1 MKKKIFDYLWLIV
14 AVVAII
20 LLAFLLIIVLPA
32 RMNAEK
38 AASEKG
44 DFVGNVVGS
53 CIGSLDGLANGLE
66 KGDEAGKQYAL
77 EAKDTTVKMIGKVH
91 DIGKLEVLNLSL
103 KRSGILQMDNGKT
116 NSLYMQKCDASF
128 SIDLKKAEISDN
140 GNQIIIEIPYPVLD
154 EVSYEPAVELTHYST
169 SSFVG
174 SSENG
179 VVAYLNSQNE
189 IKKKIEEEL
198 AADTEIYEQAK
209 NAAIGQVMSLFEGI
223 SIDDKEVTVKF
234 AEEKADGAE

>member
-1 MKKKIFDYLWLIV
+1 MKKKILDHLWMIMAVIAVILI
-14 AVVAII
+14 
-20 LLAFLLIIVLPA
+20 AFLIIIVLPA
-32 RMNAEK
+32 RMNAK
-38 AASEKG
+38 NAASEKG
-44 DFVGNVVGS
+44 SFVGNAVGS

-66 KGDEAGKQYAL
+66 EGEEEGKQYAL

-116 NSLYMQKCDASF
+116 NSLYVQKCEASF
-128 SIDLKKAEISDN
+128 SVDLKKAEITDS

-189 IKKKIEEEL
+189 IKQKIEEEL
-198 AADTEIYEQAK
+198 SADTEIYEQAE
-209 NAAIGQVMSLFEGI
+209 NAAIGQVRSLFEGI
-223 SIDDKEVTVKF
+223 SIEDKEVTVKF
-234 AEEKADGAE
+234 AEEISDGAE

>member
-1 MKKKIFDYLWLIV
+1 MKKKILDHLWMIMAVIAVILI
-14 AVVAII
+14 
-20 LLAFLLIIVLPA
+20 AFLIIIVLPA
-32 RMNAEK
+32 RMNAK
-38 AASEKG
+38 NAASEKG
-44 DFVGNVVGS
+44 SFVGNAVGS

-66 KGDEAGKQYAL
+66 EGEEEGKQYAL

-116 NSLYMQKCDASF
+116 NSLYVQKCEASF
-128 SIDLKKAEISDN
+128 SVDLKKAEITDS

-189 IKKKIEEEL
+189 IKQKIEEEL
-198 AADTEIYEQAK
+198 SADTEIYEQAE
-209 NAAIGQVMSLFEGI
+209 NAAIGQVRSLFEGI
-223 SIDDKEVTVKF
+223 SIEDKEVTVKF
-234 AEEKADGAE
+234 AEEISDGTE